1 MENIKRTI
9 DIAAGRVKPQLVLKG
24 GNIINVFS
32 GEMETGDIAIDSG
45 KIVAIGS
52 YEGEA
57 EINIEGKYAAPGLID
72 GHLHIESAMVTPG
85 QFARAIV
92 PHGTTT
98 IVADPHEIANVCG
111 SDGIQYIIESSKG
124 LPLNVFVML
133 PSCVPATPFEST
145 GAVLEAQDLEALMEE
160 EGVLGLGELMNYP
173 GVIAGDE
180 KVMAKLAMAQGK
192 MIDGHGPEIKG
203 KELNAYLAAGI
214 RTEHECSTVEEMDER
229 LRRGMYILIREGSA
243 AKNLKTLI
251 RGVNDGNS
259 RRCLFCT
266 DDKHPED
273 LLVDGHID
281 HNVRLAIKEGLNPIK
296 AIQMAT
302 INASECYGLKEL
314 GAIAPGYDA
323 DIIIVNNLESFQV
336 ERVFKRGML
345 VAENNRPL
353 FQVESVDS
361 SQVINTVNMKTIR
374 QADLQIKLESDIAN
388 VIKVMP
394 HSLLTQRVVRRVDTK
409 EGIFQHH
416 PRLDIIKMA
425 VIERHHQTGNI
436 GLGLVEDFQLRGGA
450 IASTVAHD
458 SHNMIVIGDN
468 DQDMLL
474 AIQEVTSQ
482 GGGITIV
489 SKGKVLETLTLP
501 IGGLISRQNM
511 EEVNQQLKKMLT
523 IAYETLHVNTTI
535 DPFMTLSFLALPVI
549 PEVKLTDKGL
559 FDVGR
564 FQFISIDVA
573 NEEIKIDNR

>member
-24 GNIINVFS
+24 GNIINVFN
-32 GEMETGDIAIDSG
+32 GEIETGDIAIDSG
-45 KIVAIGS
+45 KIVAIGN

-57 EINIEGKYAAPGLID
+57 EINVAGKYVAPGLID

-111 SDGIQYIIESSKG
+111 SDGIQYIIEASKG

-173 GVIAGDE
+173 GVIDGDE
-180 KVMAKLAMAQGK
+180 KVMAKLAMARGK
-192 MIDGHGPEIKG
+192 IIDGHGPEIKG

-229 LRRGMYILIREGSA
+229 LGRGMYILIREGSA

-281 HNVRLAIKEGLNPIK
+281 HNVRLAIKEGLNPIT

-336 ERVFKRGML
+336 ERVFKRGIP

-361 SQVINTVNMKTIR
+361 SRVINTVNMKTIR

-394 HSLLTQRVVRRVDTK
+394 YSLLTQRVVRRVDTK

-416 PRLDIIKMA
+416 PSLDIIKMA

-468 DQDMLL
+468 DQDMML

-511 EEVNQQLKKMLT
+511 EEVNQQLKKMLA
-523 IAYETLHVNTTI
+523 IAYETLHVNRTI

-573 NEEIKIDNR
+573 NEETKIENR